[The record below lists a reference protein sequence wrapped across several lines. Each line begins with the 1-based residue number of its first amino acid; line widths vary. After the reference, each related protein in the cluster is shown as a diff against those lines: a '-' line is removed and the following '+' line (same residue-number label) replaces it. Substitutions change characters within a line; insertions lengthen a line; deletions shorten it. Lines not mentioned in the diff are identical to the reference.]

1 MTLNRQE
8 VCLKHMVPPTRGM
21 SCVKKWDPTIQVAQH
36 LSLIKK
42 KKKKKKKKE
51 KKRSKYYVG
60 IGTVAT
66 CRMLRDWQCSFWIRM
81 VLPTWWVSAW
91 FIHPLSDVSA
101 TTLST
106 LVCILMFDCVVQYC
120 KFQRY
125 MILIRFPCKI
135 LEIYLVRYMIN
146 CEFVMIR
153 GSFGGPFGCNQSR
166 GGIDRK
172 WIELLTRSLNSNQKI
187 KFVYVCLFV

>member
-1 MTLNRQE
+1 MTLNWRG
-8 VCLKHMVPPTRGM
+8 VCVKHVVPSTRGM
-21 SCVKKWDPTIQVAQH
+21 SCIKEWDPTIQVAQH
-36 LSLIKK
+36 WSFIKK
-42 KKKKKKKKE
+42 REKKK
-51 KKRSKYYVG
+51 RTKYYAGV
-60 IGTVAT
+60 GTVAT
-66 CRMLRDWQCSFWIRM
+66 CRMHRDWQHSFWNGM
-81 VLPTWWVSAW
+81 VVPTWWVSAW